1 MYGQAAVHGTYW
13 SESSDAGGCQVPTAN
28 YVITNAI
35 ALGQETALGNLAWK
49 QGLCGQVLTVNC
61 GYGDVDA
68 VVVSTCNLGSDSC
81 GVDMIG
87 KTWNTATNNASPG
100 IADCTVSLSTKNPIE
115 GSGPICYHRPNSD
128 IGNAYYVIL
137 SVLNTSGR
145 LPSSGTIAGISG
157 TRGDDD
163 WFIFNSNGQNLFTD
177 DATVVFTY
185 EDGSSDSFK
194 IGECLN
200 GGQPQ
205 IFS

>member
-1 MYGQAAVHGTYW
+1 MPA
-13 SESSDAGGCQVPTAN
+13 AN
-28 YVITNAI
+28 YAVTDAI
-35 ALGQETALGNLAWK
+35 ALGQEAALGNLVWK
-49 QGLCGQVLTVNC
+49 QGLCGQVLTINC
-61 GYGDVDA
+61 GNGDVDA

-87 KTWNTATNNASPG
+87 KTWNTATNNATPG
-100 IADCTVSLSTKNPIE
+100 IADCTVALSTKNPIQ

-145 LPSSGTIAGISG
+145 LPSGATLAGISG
-157 TRGDDD
+157 TRDNDD
-163 WFIFNSNGQNLFTD
+163 WFMFNSAGQNLFTD

-185 EDGSSDSFK
+185 EDGSSDSFTV
-194 IGECLN
+194 GECLE
-200 GGQPQ
+200 GGSPQ